1 MSNARLGYRHCTY
14 CRKPEAEVGKLSVR
28 GNCRECGIEAAV
40 SNVIQQQ
47 TKSGPF
53 HRRAVKRKAEAAER
67 ELSRLDSPVAA

>member
-1 MSNARLGYRHCTY
+1 
-14 CRKPEAEVGKLSVR
+14 VGKLSCR

-53 HRRAVKRKAEAAER
+53 HRHAVKRKAEAAQR
-67 ELSRLDSPVAA
+67 ELDRATPAVAA